1 MIHRKMYKDSNTD
14 NIMKTSLQ
22 NQPHGR
28 EKKEN
33 IFIDLF
39 IIKEEL

>member
-1 MIHRKMYKDSNTD
+1 MIYRKMYKDSNTAYL
-14 NIMKTSLQ
+14 MKTFLS

-28 EKKEN
+28 GKK
-33 IFIDLF
+33 IVFIDLF

>member
-14 NIMKTSLQ
+14 NIMKISLQ

-28 EKKEN
+28 EKKAN
-33 IFIDLF
+33 IFTDLF